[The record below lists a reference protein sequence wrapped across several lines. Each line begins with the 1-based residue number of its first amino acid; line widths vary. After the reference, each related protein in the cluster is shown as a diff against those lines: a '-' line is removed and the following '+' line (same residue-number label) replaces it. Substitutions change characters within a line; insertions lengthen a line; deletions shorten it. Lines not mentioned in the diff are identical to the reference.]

1 MNLHQLLKEVGKNDP
16 IAQKRLFDLYSG
28 SMLLV
33 CRRYI
38 KDSQDA
44 EEMLLNGFFK
54 FYSSI
59 NSFRYINEAALYSWI
74 KKIMVNECLMF
85 LRKKMAFVV
94 IGDLPTEDH
103 ISNDDVLDKLNAEDI
118 FRLVLELPTGYRTV
132 FNLHAI
138 EGWEHKEISKAL
150 GISEGTSTSQLNKA
164 RKLLQKNLSQQGL
177 IYEQRKTN

>member
-1 MNLHQLLKEVGKNDP
+1 
-16 IAQKRLFDLYSG
+16 
-28 SMLLV
+28 
-33 CRRYI
+33 
-38 KDSQDA
+38 
-44 EEMLLNGFFK
+44 
-54 FYSSI
+54 
-59 NSFRYINEAALYSWI
+59 
-74 KKIMVNECLMF
+74 MVNECLMF

-150 GISEGTSTSQLNKA
+150 GISEGTSKSQLNKA